1 MILLLISLEG
11 SGPYL
16 VVRDFQC
23 RKENRMER
31 LFQKGD
37 IIFSQ
42 GSIGEECF
50 VILDGHVDISRL
62 EDDGSAAHLA
72 TLGPG
77 EFFGEMAVVD
87 GHPRSA
93 TATATS
99 ADTRILAINHGQFI
113 YLISAQPAFALH
125 LLEHFSARS
134 RQGNKKPVPR
144 PLKSRQ
150 AAGDT
155 YIATEVS
162 AGVLMLQSKTHA
174 CHSYLFRGREST
186 ILIDSGLPSTG
197 PALEATLA
205 GLGVRIEDIDLL
217 VLTHEHIDH
226 VGGMTTF
233 SKRPQTVAHQYAGS
247 KLETGDEFG
256 MMCSA
261 FSERLEPTQLSG
273 LLSPGDLLK
282 TGLHALRVY
291 HTPGHSSGSITLHD
305 ESSGLVVSGDLV
317 LANGSLGGIFVSGSP
332 SDSISSLKSIAALE
346 PKLALPGH
354 GPLLREPAKSIE
366 KAIQNCQNLIRHSHD
381 MFAALDH
388 SSASG
393 RIISAFQEINRKWL
407 SA

>member
-1 MILLLISLEG
+1 
-11 SGPYL
+11 
-16 VVRDFQC
+16 
-23 RKENRMER
+23 MER

-37 IIFSQ
+37 VVFSQ

-50 VILDGHVDISRL
+50 VILDGYVEISRR
-62 EDDGSAAHLA
+62 EDNGSTTQLA
-72 TLGPG
+72 QLGPG

-93 TATATS
+93 TATAAS
-99 ADTRILAINHGQFI
+99 ADTRILAINHGQFV

-134 RQGNKKPVPR
+134 RQGALKPVPR

-150 AAGDT
+150 PAGDT
-155 YIATEVS
+155 YVVTEVS
-162 AGVLMLQSKTHA
+162 TGVHFLQSKTHA
-174 CHSYLFRGREST
+174 CHSYLFRGREKT

-197 PALEATLA
+197 AALEATLA
-205 GLGVRIEDIDLL
+205 SLGLRIEDIDLL

-226 VGGMTTF
+226 VGGMTKFSNRPDTF
-233 SKRPQTVAHQYAGS
+233 AHQYTAS

-273 LLSPGDLLK
+273 LLSPGDLLN
-282 TGLHALRVY
+282 TGVHALRVY

-305 ESSGLVVSGDLV
+305 ENSGIVVSGDLV

-332 SDSISSLKSIAALE
+332 SDSIASLRSIAALE
-346 PKLALPGH
+346 PRLALPGH
-354 GPLLREPAKSIE
+354 GPLLQDPAKSIE
-366 KAIQNCQNLIRHSHD
+366 KAIRNCQDLIRHSHA

>member
-1 MILLLISLEG
+1 
-11 SGPYL
+11 
-16 VVRDFQC
+16 
-23 RKENRMER
+23 MER

-37 IIFSQ
+37 IVFSQ
-42 GSIGEECF
+42 GSPGEECF
-50 VILDGHVDISRL
+50 VILDGYVDISRA
-62 EDDGSAAHLA
+62 DDSGSVTTLA
-72 TLGPG
+72 QLGPG

-93 TATATS
+93 TATAAC
-99 ADTRILAINHGQFI
+99 ADTRILAINHGQFV

-134 RQGNKKPVPR
+134 RQGGKKPVPR

-150 AAGDT
+150 STGDT
-155 YIATEVS
+155 YTVTEVS
-162 AGVLMLQSKTHA
+162 PGVLMLQSKSHA
-174 CHSYLFRGREST
+174 CHSYLFRGHEKT

-197 PALEATLA
+197 PALEATLGRL
-205 GLGVRIEDIDLL
+205 GLRMEDIDML

-233 SKRPQTVAHQYAGS
+233 SKRPETFAHQYAAS

-256 MMCSA
+256 MVCSA
-261 FSERLEPTQLSG
+261 FSERLDPTHVTD
-273 LLSPGDLLK
+273 LLSPGDLLE
-282 TGLHALRVY
+282 TGVHALRVH

-305 ESSGLVVSGDLV
+305 ENSGLIVSGDLV

-332 SDSISSLKSIAALE
+332 SDSIASLRSIAALK
-346 PKLALPGH
+346 PRLILPGH
-354 GPLLREPAKSIE
+354 GPLIKEPEKSIE
-366 KAIQNCQNLIRHSHD
+366 KAIQNCQELIRHSHA